1 MPRNV
6 SNSPIWPRRFMA
18 MTAVIILVVAVLGFN
33 ALSNDNFSLAF
44 PLFASMVA
52 LLLFE
57 VVLMY
62 LQNRR

>member
-18 MTAVIILVVAVLGFN
+18 MTAIIIAIVALLGFN
-33 ALSNDNFSLAF
+33 ALSKQNFTLAF
-44 PLFASMVA
+44 PLFAGVVA